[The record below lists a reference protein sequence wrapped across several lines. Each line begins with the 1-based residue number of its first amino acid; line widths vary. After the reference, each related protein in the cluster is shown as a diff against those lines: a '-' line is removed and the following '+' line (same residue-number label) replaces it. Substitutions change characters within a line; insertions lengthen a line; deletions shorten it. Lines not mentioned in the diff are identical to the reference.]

1 MELSLYFD
9 ILIFVGLTSHGQ
21 CESAVLLA
29 DARWILGL
37 AREPAAEAV
46 VERKKGSRPLFS
58 SLFAGF
64 AFNFRKKIHNFSFWD
79 SGSRD
84 ISHIDREPKRPFQGY
99 TR

>member
-1 MELSLYFD
+1 VELVRHRQTKETEQIGFTYGTPRQSSTLH

-58 SLFAGF
+58 SLFARICF
-64 AFNFRKKIHNFSFWD
+64 
-79 SGSRD
+79 
-84 ISHIDREPKRPFQGY
+84 
-99 TR
+99 